1 MLRHDAC
8 QLQVG
13 RRRREEMYDIW
24 PCLGH
29 HAFYIGIATGNCVPS
44 GNLASPT
51 LVEIAHGDDLD
62 TRDDPQCRDMVRA
75 DPSTADQGDA

>member
-29 HAFYIGIATGNCVPS
+29 HAFYIGIATGNSVPS
-44 GNLASPT
+44 GNLSGAA
-51 LVEIAHGDDLD
+51 LVKIADGDDLD
-62 TRDDPQCRDMVRA
+62 ARDHPQCRDVVSA
-75 DPSTADQGDA
+75 DPSTADQGNA